1 VLPILLAALSAVVWG
16 VGDFSGG
23 KATQTSRALAVTVM
37 SQLASLPVLAACV
50 LLVGGRGP
58 TPGALGWGALA
69 GTVGFVG
76 ILLLYH
82 GLSQGAMAVFAPVT
96 AVTTAVI
103 PLAVGLALDGTP
115 STPALVGVG
124 CAVIAIALVS
134 RAPGERRASARTVA
148 LALLSGLCFG
158 VFFVILGRAGTGAG
172 MWPLV
177 GVRFGSLAAGLLVVV
192 RMREPL
198 RLDRVARRWALIAG
212 PMDVLANALY
222 LYAAAHGQ
230 LAIVAPIG
238 ALYPVSTV
246 LLALLVDRERV
257 APTQIAGLGLAATAL
272 VLAAT

>member
-1 VLPILLAALSAVVWG
+1 VVPILLAALSAVVWG

-23 KATQTSRALAVTVM
+23 KATQTSRALAVTVL
-37 SQLASLPVLAACV
+37 SQLASLPFLAACV
-50 LLVGGRGP
+50 ALVGGRGP

-96 AVTTAVI
+96 AVTTAVV
-103 PLAVGLALDGTP
+103 PLAVGLAIDGIP
-115 STPALVGVG
+115 SLPALVGAA

-134 RAPGERRASARTVA
+134 RAPGERRAGARTVG

-177 GVRFGSLAAGLLVVV
+177 GVRVGSLAAGLLVVV

-198 RLDRVARRWALIAG
+198 RLGRTARRWTLVAG

-222 LYAAAHGQ
+222 LYAAAHGP

-257 APTQIAGLGLAATAL
+257 APSQIAGLGLAATAL